1 MTQSDVDIDFLN
13 GLQLM
18 IDSMAASHLEKAD
31 DPDIPG
37 RFADAPDA
45 KKRIS
50 HNGDE
55 EHLPED
61 RRPLDTTIAG
71 GEPIKYQRNIQNA
84 DEDEQEIEDNREV
97 ASTDWESTKDLPEA
111 DHWCPDVQAWH
122 TSKHEPAKAPSVHV
136 NVDSK
141 EGDEVE
147 KGSVSQQY
155 VDMNRGIDT
164 VESLPE
170 QKEDVGKEYDQNTNL
185 NRHEQENTEDSI
197 AEPFLHRREVNEDEE
212 GEEDEDIDKQ
222 WDAEEHEQEAGENID
237 IAPKAEG
244 GGIRNRQG
252 RLPEAAQRLPTT
264 KHGFAEFDENIDR
277 GEHAFKDPDSYED
290 DETADSKDVRKSN
303 DGFIDSVEQ
312 THGKAIDILKL
323 WASVDRVLPKTESET
338 VLVNDINILKSF
350 NLDETTNVE
359 DLVTGTL
366 VHKMLIDRAS
376 RPTEGW
382 WDSSMLIAKSID
394 SIDEPA
400 FFSAFLYYE
409 PDTFNMGDFIDIEK
423 AGERSEYSK
432 PQDQEDMPN
441 IVGSPMGGLGL
452 SADDLDGPKDEECDD

>member
-1 MTQSDVDIDFLN
+1 MTQSDVDVDFLN

-71 GEPIKYQRNIQNA
+71 GGPIKYQRNIQNA
-84 DEDEQEIEDNREV
+84 DEEEQEIEDNREV
-97 ASTDWESTKDLPEA
+97 ASTDWESTNGLPDA

-122 TSKHEPAKAPSVHV
+122 TSDHEPAKAPSVHV

-141 EGDEVE
+141 DDGIE
-147 KGSVSQQY
+147 KIGPVASVSAQEK
-155 VDMNRGIDT
+155 DARHGTD
-164 VESLPE
+164 SLTGHIE
-170 QKEDVGKEYDQNTNL
+170 NEYDQNTNL
-185 NRHEQENTEDSI
+185 DRHQQENTEESI

-212 GEEDEDIDKQ
+212 EEKDEDIK
-222 WDAEEHEQEAGENID
+222 
-237 IAPKAEG
+237 
-244 GGIRNRQG
+244 
-252 RLPEAAQRLPTT
+252 
-264 KHGFAEFDENIDR
+264 
-277 GEHAFKDPDSYED
+277 
-290 DETADSKDVRKSN
+290 KSD
-303 DGFIDSVEQ
+303 DGFLGSVEQ

-323 WASVDRVLPKTESET
+323 WASVDRVLPKTDSET

-350 NLDETTNVE
+350 DLDETTNVE

-366 VHKMLIDRAS
+366 VHKMLVDRAS

-409 PDTFNMGDFIDIEK
+409 PDTFNMGDFIEK
-423 AGERSEYSK
+423 AYDGERSDRGK
-432 PQDQEDMPN
+432 PQDLGIFDN
-441 IVGSPMGGLGL
+441 SGIGSAIDGLGM
-452 SADDLDGPKDEECDD
+452 SADDLELSHGPKDEECDD

>member
-1 MTQSDVDIDFLN
+1 MTQSDVDVDFLN

-71 GEPIKYQRNIQNA
+71 GGPIKYQRNIQNA
-84 DEDEQEIEDNREV
+84 DEEEQEIEDNREV

-141 EGDEVE
+141 DDGIE
-147 KGSVSQQY
+147 KIGPVASVSAQEK
-155 VDMNRGIDT
+155 DARHGTD
-164 VESLPE
+164 SLTGHIE
-170 QKEDVGKEYDQNTNL
+170 NEYDQNTNL
-185 NRHEQENTEDSI
+185 DRHQQENTEESI

-222 WDAEEHEQEAGENID
+222 WDAEEHEQEAGENIE
-237 IAPKAEG
+237 IAPKGAG
-244 GGIRNRQG
+244 GGYRRQG
-252 RLPEAAQRLPTT
+252 KLPAAARRLPTT
-264 KHGFAEFDENIDR
+264 KEHLERFTRNI
-277 GEHAFKDPDSYED
+277 GEGGYADPDPYED
-290 DETADSKDVRKSN
+290 DETADSQDVRKSN

-350 NLDETTNVE
+350 DLDETTNVE

-366 VHKMLIDRAS
+366 VHKMLVDRAS

-409 PDTFNMGDFIDIEK
+409 PDTFNMGDFIEK
-423 AGERSEYSK
+423 AYDGERSDRGK
-432 PQDQEDMPN
+432 PQDLGIFDN
-441 IVGSPMGGLGL
+441 SGIGSAIDGLGM
-452 SADDLDGPKDEECDD
+452 SADDLELSHGPKDEDCDD